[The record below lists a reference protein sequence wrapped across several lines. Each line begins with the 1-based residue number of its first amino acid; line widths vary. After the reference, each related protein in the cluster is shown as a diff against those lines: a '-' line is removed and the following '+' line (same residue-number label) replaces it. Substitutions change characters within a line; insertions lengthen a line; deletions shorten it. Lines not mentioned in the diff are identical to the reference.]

1 MSEELLDRIRSL
13 ERANRRWKAAALAL
27 TVLLL
32 LSITWAGGVSTAA
45 LWQLRARRAEA
56 IMERDRAMQ
65 AAEEARWAA
74 ELERARAEQKAAP

>member
-1 MSEELLDRIRSL
+1 MSEELLERIGSL

-45 LWQLRARRAEA
+45 LWQLRARRMEA
-56 IMERDRAMQ
+56 IMARDRALQ
-65 AAEEARWAA
+65 AEREARQAA
-74 ELERARAEQKAAP
+74 ELERARAELRAAP